1 MNLLLELV
9 AVAALILLNAFFVAS
24 EYGLITSRR
33 TRIRELESE
42 GHRRARMVTRITA
55 DPPRFIA
62 AMQLGVTV
70 TSLGIGA
77 LGEPAL
83 AREFRPGLADALAV
97 VVALILITLPEVVI
111 GELVPKAIALKN
123 PEKTALA
130 LSTPIRI
137 YFTVFGPLIW
147 FLQRTTELVL
157 NLVGQT
163 PPDAEQ
169 SAHSEDELRM
179 LFADS
184 AKQGEIEP
192 EEQTLLSRV
201 FDFTDKTVKDVM
213 VPRHEVVAL
222 AGTLTVE
229 EALRNASSW
238 PHSRFPVYKDARD
251 NVLGILHIRDLLTSL
266 NTEDASKT
274 RIEDILR
281 PALTVSLTEDLATLL
296 GQFRRG
302 SQHMAIVVGT
312 GGTTAGIV
320 TLEDLLEEIVG
331 EISDEFDR
339 PRRPLRTNAP
349 DHPLVTP
356 PARLGFD

>member
-1 MNLLLELV
+1 MNLLLELL

-24 EYGLITSRR
+24 EYGLVTSRR
-33 TRIRELESE
+33 TRISELESE
-42 GHRRARMVTRITA
+42 GHRRARMVTQITA
-55 DPPRFIA
+55 NPPRFIA

-77 LGEPAL
+77 LGEPVL

-97 VVALILITLPEVVI
+97 AVALILITLPEVVV

-137 YFTVFGPLIW
+137 YFIVFAPLIW

-157 NLVGQT
+157 NVFGQT

-169 SAHSEDELRM
+169 SAHSEEELRM

-201 FDFTDKTVKDVM
+201 FDFTDKTVEDVM
-213 VPRHEVVAL
+213 VPRDEVVAL
-222 AGTLTVE
+222 AATLTVE
-229 EALRNASSW
+229 EALRNASDSS
-238 PHSRFPVYKDARD
+238 HSRFPVHKDSWD
-251 NVLGILHIRDLLTSL
+251 NVLGILHVRDLLTSL
-266 NTEDASKT
+266 NTDTDAKI
-274 RIEDILR
+274 RIEGILR
-281 PALTVSLTEDLATLL
+281 PALTVSITEDLATLL

-302 SQHMAIVVGT
+302 SQHMAIVLDT
-312 GGTTAGIV
+312 DGTTAGIV
-320 TLEDLLEEIVG
+320 TLEDVLEEIVG

-339 PRRPLRTNAP
+339 PRAPLRTNAS
-349 DHPLVTP
+349 DHPRRSASKP
-356 PARLGFD
+356 RL

>member
-1 MNLLLELV
+1 MSLLLELL

-24 EYGLITSRR
+24 EYGLVTSRR
-33 TRIRELESE
+33 TRIRELERE
-42 GHRRARMVTRITA
+42 GHRRARLVTRITA

-97 VVALILITLPEVVI
+97 AAALILITLPEVVI

-137 YFTVFGPLIW
+137 YFIVFAPVIW

-201 FDFTDKTVKDVM
+201 FDFTDKTVGNVM
-213 VPRHEVVAL
+213 VPQRDVVAL
-222 AGTLTVE
+222 SAALPTEDVISTV
-229 EALRNASSW
+229 LDSR
-238 PHSRFPVYKDARD
+238 HSRFPVYRGSVA
-251 NVLGILHIRDLLTSL
+251 NILGILHIRDLL
-266 NTEDASKT
+266 ASIQN
-274 RIEDILR
+274 RDGSAIHVEEILR
-281 PALTVSLTEDLATLL
+281 PAATVSASEDLATLL
-296 GQFRRG
+296 DGFQRENR
-302 SQHMAIVVGT
+302 HMAIVAGT
-312 GGTTAGIV
+312 DGTMVGIV
-320 TLEDLLEEIVG
+320 TLEDILEEIVG

-339 PRRPLRTNAP
+339 PTAE
-349 DHPLVTP
+349 
-356 PARLGFD
+356 